1 MNIVKFTDSKLDS
14 AKYSFADTY
23 NAYFRGRYC
32 WCINMTDCYLIR
44 PDKDSDINGILPD
57 DYNSYERGTG
67 DTTGLI
73 TLAYAD
79 IPSTSVDFDKSLIKI
94 STEYFTD
101 KNAYIDAA
109 VAADIDTE
117 RVRAYRRYVA
127 LYILNGVH
135 DGWLTD
141 FCDKRKALL
150 NYYAQDMSDDT
161 LALLKGLD
169 EVNTNTAT
177 VTSCSCS
184 AAAGASS
191 GTVLTASTCGCSS
204 GNGLS
209 SIDMLINKIQ
219 TCSLAD
225 DYASKMKYYMT
236 ETFTDLDFWKYIYE
250 HYNTAIGRI
259 ATLTDLLIKSG
270 LSINIKT
277 GAFDLNYTCATAS
290 KTDAVHKQFISD
302 LQSIADAFHL
312 MESGDF
318 TKTATLSNALSTL
331 ASYYEYLQ
339 WV

>member
-1 MNIVKFTDSKLDS
+1 MNIVKFTEAKLDS

-23 NAYFRGRYC
+23 NTYFRGRYC

-67 DTTGLI
+67 DTTGLT
-73 TLAYAD
+73 TLEYGD
-79 IPSTSVDFDKSLIKI
+79 IPSTSVDFNKSLIKI

-109 VAADIDTE
+109 VDADIDTE
-117 RVRAYRRYVA
+117 RVKAYRRYVA
-127 LYILNGVH
+127 LYILNGIH

-150 NYYAQDMSDDT
+150 NYYANDMSDDT

-169 EVNTNTAT
+169 EVNTNTTAT
-177 VTSCSCS
+177 TSSCGCSTAS
-184 AAAGASS
+184 TSS
-191 GTVLTASTCGCSS
+191 GTVLTTSSCGCSN

-209 SIDMLINKIQ
+209 SIDVLINKIQ

-290 KTDAVHKQFISD
+290 KTDAVYKQFVSD
-302 LQSIADAFHL
+302 LQIIADAFHL
-312 MESGDF
+312 MENGDF